1 MASKVEEEQ
10 KRIMAILNVEE
21 EEDAWV
27 AHENTKRFLDYLKD
41 NLEFPCLLTGM
52 EDFSWEER
60 YVFGYGDKG
69 EYEELK
75 GAFESAKEDFTAR
88 IEALEAFKTEYDADK
103 TSIEERITA
112 VTEKMSGFDAKLE
125 EMNAEPAEEENP
137 LEEKVDKLTETV
149 ENLRTH
155 LSPSFKT
162 PEVLDEEETEST
174 SLEVNPII
182 G

>member
-75 GAFESAKEDFTAR
+75 KTNPSYTDTFKLVEFEELHSNEEQIFVTVERVSDKKRFSLPLDN
-88 IEALEAFKTEYDADK
+88 LEASKRRSK
-103 TSIEERITA
+103 NCQL
-112 VTEKMSGFDAKLE
+112 LE
-125 EMNAEPAEEENP
+125 DYA
-137 LEEKVDKLTETV
+137 
-149 ENLRTH
+149 
-155 LSPSFKT
+155 SWW
-162 PEVLDEEETEST
+162 
-174 SLEVNPII
+174 VNYR
-182 G
+182 